1 MKRPVLRLR
10 GHALSLNREAQ
21 TRLREELLTVSSS
34 SPTMDELNNLVYLE
48 WVVRETMR
56 VHSPVVFTT
65 RMAMQDDTLP
75 LAKPYIDQNGGIHD
89 NLP

>member
-1 MKRPVLRLR
+1 
-10 GHALSLNREAQ
+10 
-21 TRLREELLTVSSS
+21 
-34 SPTMDELNNLVYLE
+34 MDELNNLVYLE